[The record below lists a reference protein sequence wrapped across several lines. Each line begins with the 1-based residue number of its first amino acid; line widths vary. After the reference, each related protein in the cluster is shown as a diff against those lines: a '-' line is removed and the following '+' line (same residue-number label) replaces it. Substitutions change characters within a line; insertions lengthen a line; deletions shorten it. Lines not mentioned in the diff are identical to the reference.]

1 MALTITAVTPVT
13 ATTAFATI
21 YTVPAGTT
29 CIVKEMICCNTDT
42 SARQLGI
49 NFIPSGGSAGV
60 TNTVRAYSSST
71 TIAAGDTETWNMD
84 TALTTGDF
92 IQIKADA
99 NSVVSFRV
107 SVGQIT

>member
-13 ATTAFATI
+13 ATTSFATI
-21 YTVPAGTT
+21 YTVPSGTT
-29 CIVKEMICCNTDT
+29 AIVKEMICCNSDT
-42 SARQLGI
+42 VARQLGI
-49 NFIPSGGSAGV
+49 NFVPSAGSAAAS
-60 TNTVRAYSSST
+60 NTVRAYSSSA